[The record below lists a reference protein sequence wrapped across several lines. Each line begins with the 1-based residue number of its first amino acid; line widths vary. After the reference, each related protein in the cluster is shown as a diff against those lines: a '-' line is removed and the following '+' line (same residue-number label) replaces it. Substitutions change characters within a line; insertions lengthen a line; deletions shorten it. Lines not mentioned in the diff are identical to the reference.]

1 MRPLRLGEEKKNKK
15 KETTGKNMMSAS
27 ATQGG
32 HNYGA
37 ALAAGTDQRPLK
49 FLERI
54 VTVTVKCAFF
64 LGYR

>member
-1 MRPLRLGEEKKNKK
+1 MRPLRLCEEKKNKK
-15 KETTGKNMMSAS
+15 KETTGKNMMFAS
-27 ATQGG
+27 ATQG

-37 ALAAGTDQRPLK
+37 ALAVGTDQRPLK

-54 VTVTVKCAFF
+54 VTVTVKWAFF